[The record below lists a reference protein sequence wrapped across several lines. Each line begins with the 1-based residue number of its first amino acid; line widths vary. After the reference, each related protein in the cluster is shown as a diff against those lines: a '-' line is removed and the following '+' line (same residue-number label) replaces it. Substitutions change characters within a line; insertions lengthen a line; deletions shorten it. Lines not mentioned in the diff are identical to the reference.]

1 MINGDK
7 LVVLGAGESGVGA
20 ALLGKKLGYTV
31 FVSDLGAIKDEFLQP
46 LKNENIDWEEGKHSA
61 DEILNTAALV
71 VKSPGIPD
79 TAELVV
85 ALRARGVEVIDEME
99 FAFRHR
105 PEGSILIGITGSN
118 GKTTTTRLIHHLLQ
132 TAGKNAA
139 LVGNVGYSLAKHIA
153 TEPKADY
160 YVAEMSSFQLDGC
173 RDFRPDV
180 AIVLNISPDHLD
192 RYGYDMKS
200 YIRAK
205 FRIAAA
211 QTADD
216 ILIYNRDNE
225 AIIWGLAQNLLPS
238 PPPKIFALPAANL
251 VSFVQRAQKQLFQV
265 PFFGFSTAAEDLV
278 LKGQH
283 NAFNMAAAVTALRAL
298 GIDEAP
304 IKIGLRTFENEAH
317 RLQYIGTINQID
329 YLNDSKA
336 TNVDSVWY
344 ALDAMQKPIV
354 WIVGGVDKGND
365 YAPLLELV
373 RQKVRAIVCLGKDNT
388 KIRAAF
394 GEVQPLIEE
403 TISMGEAIKVA
414 SLYAEAGDVVL
425 LSPACASFD
434 LFKNYKDRG
443 EQFAKIIHDS
453 IKIMKEGHKI
463 SLNIRLGGSD
473 SHSDDAQPPQ

>member
-1 MINGDK
+1 MINGSK

-31 FVSDLGAIKDEFLQP
+31 FVSDLGLIKNEFLEQ
-46 LKNENIDWEEGKHSA
+46 LQAAGIEWEQERHSVEKILHSA
-61 DEILNTAALV
+61 GLV

-79 TAELVV
+79 TVDLVV

-99 FAFRHR
+99 FAFRYL
-105 PEGSILIGITGSN
+105 PKDSILIGITGSN
-118 GKTTTTRLIHHLLQ
+118 GKTTTTRLVHHLLQ

-173 RDFRPDV
+173 RDFRPNV
-180 AIVLNISPDHLD
+180 AILLNITPDHLD
-192 RYGYDMKS
+192 RYGYDMKN

-205 FRIAAA
+205 FRISAA

-238 PPPKIFALPAANL
+238 LPPRTFALPAANL
-251 VSFVQRAQKQLFQV
+251 VSFDSSAQKNVLHV
-265 PFFGFSTAAEDLV
+265 PFFDFSTPAEDLV

-283 NAFNMAAAVTALRAL
+283 NAFNMSAAITALRAL
-298 GIDEAP
+298 GIDQAA
-304 IKIGLRTFENEAH
+304 IKDGLRSFENEAH
-317 RLQYIGTINQID
+317 RLQYVGTINDID
-329 YLNDSKA
+329 YINDSKA

-344 ALDAMQKPIV
+344 ALDAMQKPVV

-365 YAPLLELV
+365 YAPLLDLV
-373 RQKVRAIVCLGKDNT
+373 RQKVRAIVCIGKDNT
-388 KIRAAF
+388 KIRTAFAA
-394 GEVQPLIEE
+394 VQPIIEE

-453 IKIMKEGHKI
+453 IKIMREGQQI
-463 SLNIRLGGSD
+463 SLNIRIGGSD
-473 SHSDDAQPPQ
+473 SHSDHTPPPQ